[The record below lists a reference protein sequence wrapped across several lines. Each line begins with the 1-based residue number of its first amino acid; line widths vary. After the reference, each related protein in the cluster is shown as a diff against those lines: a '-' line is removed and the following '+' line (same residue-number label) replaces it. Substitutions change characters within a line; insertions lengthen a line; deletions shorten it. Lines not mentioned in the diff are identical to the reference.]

1 MCVAVPSDVV
11 CVLKG
16 CKSGFEGYFF
26 GGVGGGGQSV
36 SHMSNL
42 HEKVAR

>member
-1 MCVAVPSDVV
+1 MCVAVPLDVV

-26 GGVGGGGQSV
+26 GGVGGGGAVRV
-36 SHMSNL
+36 SHVQL
-42 HEKVAR
+42 A